1 MTTDYADTKCD
12 ACRLIPSYTGALIL
26 RSLRLLRIISFLR
39 LERSYNAMRKLR
51 AIFANKKE
59 ELLVVSYLS
68 TVVVLTSST
77 AIFFLEN
84 STQPDVFSSI
94 GVCAWWSIE
103 TITSLGY
110 GDIVPKTSVGRIFGS
125 ILAVWGIILFAI
137 PGAVL
142 SSGFIEVMLEK
153 QRNEEGDEYNKAV
166 QAERQSSTRSSS
178 SKHFFPEND
187 EDGALRIA
195 LPVTPPSS
203 GSESFRKMSP
213 RVATALQL
221 EHFHQKMDAMA
232 GTQVSELLAH
242 VGSLECAATC
252 ALT

>member
-1 MTTDYADTKCD
+1 M
-12 ACRLIPSYTGALIL
+12 IL

-68 TVVVLTSST
+68 AVVVLTSST

-84 STQPDVFSSI
+84 SAQPDVFSSI

-110 GDIVPKTSVGRIFGS
+110 GDIVPKTSAGRIFGS

-142 SSGFIEVMLEK
+142 SSGFIEVMIEK
-153 QRNEEGDEYNKAV
+153 QRKEEDNEYNKAV
-166 QAERQSSTRSSS
+166 EAKRQSSTRSSS
-178 SKHFFPEND
+178 EKHFFPEDHDN
-187 EDGALRIA
+187 DGALRIA
-195 LPVTPPSS
+195 LSVSPPPSS
-203 GSESFRKMSP
+203 SSNAQSFRKISP
-213 RVATALQL
+213 RVATVLEL
-221 EHFHQKMDAMA
+221 EHFHRKMDAMA
-232 GTQVSELLAH
+232 GTQVSVHMRLTLLVCLAK
-242 VGSLECAATC
+242 
-252 ALT
+252 ALILTPLSILRHCSKSCRSS